1 MIRSLSAASLAL
13 ALAFAGA
20 ALPAP
25 AAAQSTRAY
34 APENLRQL
42 SFSDRVRVVEREY
55 ADQSR
60 GRQIPDDQLEFY
72 LDQIDSG

>member
-42 SFSDRVRVVEREY
+42 TVPEASTARS
-55 ADQSR
+55 S
-60 GRQIPDDQLEFY
+60 
-72 LDQIDSG
+72 S